1 MSEATHVQWFPGH
14 MAKTRR
20 IMASNMKLV
29 DAVVE
34 ITDARIP
41 YSSRNPEIK
50 KIVGAKP
57 RLVLL
62 NKADSADANMTDRW
76 IEYYKKQGVRAI
88 ATDCRSGRNV
98 NRFYSELKEL
108 LKEDISRWEAK
119 GMTGR
124 PIRIM
129 IVGIPNVGKSSF
141 INRLAG
147 AKTAKVEDRPGVTRG
162 KQWVSLDEGFEL
174 LDMPGVLWPK
184 FEDKLVGERL
194 AFTGAVKDRILDTE
208 FLACR
213 LLEFLKDNYNEL
225 LEARYGITTGDIP
238 PCDDETAGCVVG
250 YEILE
255 RIGRKRGF
263 LVSGGEIN
271 TERAANT
278 VLDEY
283 RSGKIGRMTLA
294 DFDSRYREKYNIV
307 CGCDEAGRGPLAGDV
322 FAAAVVFDKDTVID
336 GINDSKKLSEKKREK
351 LFDEIKQKAL
361 YWSIKTASVEE
372 IESINILNCAMLAM
386 KRAVEDLPVKPDIC
400 LIDGNK
406 TPQLDTVTEAIVG
419 GDGKSQCIAAA
430 SILAKVAR
438 DRYMLEVAKQYP
450 QWQFE
455 KHKGYG
461 TKLHYEMI
469 DKYGASPV
477 HRQSFLKKYYAKL
490 SEKQQE
496 NR

>member
-1 MSEATHVQWFPGH
+1 MSQAAHVQWFPGH

-50 KIVGAKP
+50 RIVGRKP

-62 NKADSADANMTDRW
+62 NKADSADPAMTDRW
-76 IEYYKKQGVRAI
+76 IEYYRKNGVKAI

-98 NRFYSELKEL
+98 NKFYTELKDI
-108 LKEDISRWEAK
+108 LKDDLEKWEAK

-147 AKTAKVEDRPGVTRG
+147 SRLAKVEDRPGVTKG
-162 KQWVSLDEGFEL
+162 KQWVSLDDGFEL

-194 AFTGAVKDRILDTE
+194 AFTGAVKDQIMDTE

-213 LLEFLKDNYNEL
+213 LLEYLKDNYNDL
-225 LEARYGITTGDIP
+225 LQARYAITTDDIP
-238 PCDDETAGCVVG
+238 PCDDETVGCVVG

-283 RSGKIGRMTLA
+283 RSGKIGRMTL
-294 DFDSRYREKYNIV
+294 E
-307 CGCDEAGRGPLAGDV
+307 
-322 FAAAVVFDKDTVID
+322 
-336 GINDSKKLSEKKREK
+336 
-351 LFDEIKQKAL
+351 Q
-361 YWSIKTASVEE
+361 
-372 IESINILNCAMLAM
+372 
-386 KRAVEDLPVKPDIC
+386 PD
-400 LIDGNK
+400 N
-406 TPQLDTVTEAIVG
+406 
-419 GDGKSQCIAAA
+419 
-430 SILAKVAR
+430 
-438 DRYMLEVAKQYP
+438 
-450 QWQFE
+450 
-455 KHKGYG
+455 
-461 TKLHYEMI
+461 
-469 DKYGASPV
+469 
-477 HRQSFLKKYYAKL
+477 
-490 SEKQQE
+490 
-496 NR
+496 